1 MSNNVFYVDGQFI
14 AQDGATLPITDLAI
28 LRGYGVFDFMR
39 TYGGKPFMLEEHLAR
54 LQRSAGLIDLPVPWS
69 NDELKQIVLETVA
82 RNPHLDEANVR
93 IVITGGESPNF
104 LIPEDKPRLL
114 VLVTPSIQIPQHY
127 YTHGVKAITEVAARY
142 VPEAK
147 TINYIQAVRAMRRA
161 KAQDA
166 AEVLYISADG
176 LALEGTTTN
185 VFGVYGQTLVTP
197 KDGIL
202 TGITR
207 KVVLRLLRENGY
219 TVDERALPLQEL
231 LRADEVFITAS
242 NKQVMP
248 VIQIDDTRIGDGQP
262 GAVTQQV
269 MALYKAYTHAAAWA

>member
-1 MSNNVFYVDGQFI
+1 MSSNVFYVDGQFI
-14 AQDGATLPITDLAI
+14 AQDSATLPITDLAI

-39 TYGGKPFMLEEHLAR
+39 TYGGRPFMLEEHIAR
-54 LQRSAGLIDLPVPWS
+54 LRRSAALIDLPVPWS
-69 NDELKQIVLETVA
+69 DAELKQIVLETVA
-82 RNPHLDEANVR
+82 RNPHHAEANVR
-93 IVITGGESPNF
+93 IVVTGGESPNF

-114 VLVTPSIQIPQHY
+114 VLVTASIQIPQHY
-127 YTHGVKAITEVAARY
+127 YTQGVKAITEVSARY

-161 KAQDA
+161 KTQDA

-202 TGITR
+202 PGITR
-207 KVVLRLLRENGY
+207 KVVLSLLRENGY
-219 TVDERALPLQEL
+219 TVDERDVPLQEL

-248 VIQIDDTRIGDGQP
+248 VIQIDGARIADGQP

>member
-1 MSNNVFYVDGQFI
+1 MSSNVFYVDGQFI
-14 AQDGATLPITDLAI
+14 AQDSAALPVTDLAI

-54 LQRSAGLIDLPVPWS
+54 LRRSAALIDLPVPWGD
-69 NDELKQIVLETVA
+69 DELKQIVLETVA
-82 RNPHLDEANVR
+82 RNPHLEEANVR
-93 IVITGGESPNF
+93 IVVTGGESPNF
-104 LIPEDKPRLL
+104 LIPQDKPRLL
-114 VLVTPSIQIPQHY
+114 VLVTPSVQIPQHY

-142 VPEAK
+142 IPEAK

-202 TGITR
+202 HGITR
-207 KVVLRLLRENGY
+207 KVVLRLLHENGY

-248 VIQIDDTRIGDGQP
+248 VVQIDDAPIGSSRP

-269 MALYKAYTHAAAWA
+269 MALYHAYTHAAAWA